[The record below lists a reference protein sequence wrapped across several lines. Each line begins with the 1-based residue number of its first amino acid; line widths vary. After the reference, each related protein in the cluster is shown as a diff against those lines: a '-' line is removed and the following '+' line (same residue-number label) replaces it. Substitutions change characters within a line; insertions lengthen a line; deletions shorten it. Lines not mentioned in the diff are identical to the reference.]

1 MDMDEI
7 GRNYLT
13 LALNLN
19 RHFDGFVDA
28 YFGPPELKTE
38 AEAGEPRSL
47 GVLADDARQLRAA
60 IEASD
65 YDAQR
70 KDFLGR
76 QTQAMASVIRNLSG
90 DRLGFV
96 EEVESYFDITPK
108 LVDEAVFEEAHAE
121 MERLLPDDGS
131 LVERLTAWKRRQ
143 ELRPDVVLPVFELAC
158 QATRRRTLALFDLPP
173 GEELSLHLVKDEAW
187 SAYNW
192 YLGNYR
198 SRIDI
203 NTDLPLR
210 AGSALPLLAHEAYP
224 GHHTEHAIKEYR
236 LYRQENRAEHA
247 VQLLLAPECVL
258 SEGIGDSALAM
269 VFDDAELAAFLGD
282 ELYPLAGLPDVSAE
296 QQLRLRTAG
305 EALRG
310 VDGNAALLL
319 HRDGW
324 RPDEVQQYVE
334 RFGLNTSKEAAHM
347 MRFLQTPLYRSYV
360 FNYAMGK
367 ALLAPL
373 LEAPDAVDHF
383 RRLLSE
389 PITPTQVRRWLAE
402 QETG

>member
-1 MDMDEI
+1 MDEI

-143 ELRPDVVLPVFELAC
+143 ELRPDRVLPVFDLAR
-158 QATRRRTLALFDLPP
+158 QATRRRTLALFDLPA
-173 GEELSLHLVKDEAW
+173 GEELSLHLVEDEAW
-187 SAYNW
+187 AAYNW

-236 LYRQENRAEHA
+236 LYRQQNRAEHA

-269 VFDDAELAAFLGD
+269 VFEDDELVAFLGD
-282 ELYPLAGLPDVSAE
+282 ELYPLAGLPDASAE
-296 QQLRLRTAG
+296 QQLRLRKAG

-334 RFGLNTSKEAAHM
+334 RFGLNTPKEAAQM
-347 MRFLQTPLYRSYV
+347 MRFLQNPLYRSYV

-383 RRLLSE
+383 CRLLSE
-389 PITPTQVRRWLAE
+389 PVTPAQVRRWLAE
-402 QETG
+402 QKTD